1 MRGKLPLW
9 ILICH
14 YQGHAARLRLPTSRS
29 GLSAIGDQPFAR
41 RSSGVLPAASAA
53 LNHSGRLPKPYRSQF
68 SCKAATV
75 YLIAVGFS
83 PAATGER
90 LVTNQGRSF
99 LPNFS
104 GALYPRRG
112 ARNFS
117 PRSAAATFH
126 PVFPLFQPAGARG
139 KSPKGLPYPRAV
151 SLERNH
157 PAFAD
162 QHMARLARS
171 PGIADT
177 ASPADSYGF
186 APGDRYSA
194 PYRYRFASSPGRW
207 PASYRQECAEQHRSA
222 RGWYYIQRYV

>member
-1 MRGKLPLW
+1 MTE
-9 ILICH
+9 
-14 YQGHAARLRLPTSRS
+14 ARWTAS
-29 GLSAIGDQPFAR
+29 GEC
-41 RSSGVLPAASAA
+41 PAMG
-53 LNHSGRLPKPYRSQF
+53 L
-68 SCKAATV
+68 
-75 YLIAVGFS
+75 
-83 PAATGER
+83 
-90 LVTNQGRSF
+90 GRSVV
-99 LPNFS
+99 PNFS

-126 PVFPLFQPAGARG
+126 PVFPLYQPAGTRG

-162 QHMARLARS
+162 QHMARVARS

-186 APGDRYSA
+186 APGGPTFGPLPLPLCFLA
-194 PYRYRFASSPGRW
+194 GTVARFVSPGVRLKEVEFYQELLLYTG
-207 PASYRQECAEQHRSA
+207 PSYSVFQRFQEPKALNL
-222 RGWYYIQRYV
+222 GLVGTDD

>member
-1 MRGKLPLW
+1 MAG
-9 ILICH
+9 
-14 YQGHAARLRLPTSRS
+14 
-29 GLSAIGDQPFAR
+29 R
-41 RSSGVLPAASAA
+41 RSANSRCACAPSASVDPSGS
-53 LNHSGRLPKPYRSQF
+53 LPKPYRRQF
-68 SCKAATV
+68 VDWLHNPQASCEAATMH
-75 YLIAVGFS
+75 LIAVGFS
-83 PAATGER
+83 PAATGEH
-90 LVTNQGRSF
+90 LVLNPSRSS

-104 GALYPRRG
+104 GALYPRRR
-112 ARNFS
+112 ARNFC

-126 PVFPLFQPAGARG
+126 PVSPLFQAAGTRG

-177 ASPADSYGF
+177 VSPADSYGF

-222 RGWYYIQRYV
+222 RGWYYIQPYV